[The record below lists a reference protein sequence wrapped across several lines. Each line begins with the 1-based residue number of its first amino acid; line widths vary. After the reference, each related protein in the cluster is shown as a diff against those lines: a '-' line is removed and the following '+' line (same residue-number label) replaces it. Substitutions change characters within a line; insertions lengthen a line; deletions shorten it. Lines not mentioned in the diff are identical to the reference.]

1 MESQVRTHAQSH
13 IRALLIDINGTVFD
27 HGIAIEGAPE
37 AVNSL
42 RDRGYALRFLTNTE
56 SKTVEATLE
65 SLCACG
71 LDIKRDELFTPVV
84 AARTLLETCAAPRV
98 LSLMSEELRRS
109 LHSEQSKH
117 SDGPEDKS
125 PGEDNSPTHVVVG
138 DCQKVLDYELLN
150 RAFRAVRA
158 GAELIALQRGA
169 LYRTPE
175 GEEFIDTGA
184 IVAALEYGT
193 GRSARLLGKPSHEY
207 FGLAAT
213 STGFTAHQTAVV
225 GDDATTDNAG
235 GNGIGATT
243 IQVRTGKYAGQ
254 AAEGL
259 AVGARY
265 TVDSIADVPALLSG
279 PLS

>member
-1 MESQVRTHAQSH
+1 MQSH

-109 LHSEQSKH
+109 LHSERSGRPEE
-117 SDGPEDKS
+117 SD
-125 PGEDNSPTHVVVG
+125 PTHVVVG

-213 STGFTAHQTAVV
+213 STGFTADQTAVV

>member
-1 MESQVRTHAQSH
+1 MQSH

-109 LHSEQSKH
+109 LHP
-117 SDGPEDKS
+117 DGPE
-125 PGEDNSPTHVVVG
+125 GNGPTHVVVG

-265 TVDSIADVPALLSG
+265 TVDSIADVPALLNG